1 MARDSVK
8 VARIFHASIR
18 MSVDAQCVW
27 RRMQNRKESNHHAAS
42 AKKHSKVGAQIA
54 LKLSRRKSRY
64 VNFKLSDKKGR
75 LCEGGGRGKRKKEKW
90 NRRPT
95 YFCLCRRR
103 YFPIDRSWREY
114 LYFHHCEFRI
124 TLTHKIADHE
134 ITWLRYK
141 REFKGKVLQGRV
153 PLPSACFSSFCFAA
167 AFCFLSSS

>member
-54 LKLSRRKSRY
+54 LKLSRRKSRH

-75 LCEGGGRGKRKKEKW
+75 LCEGGGQEKKRKMKQTTDIFLSLPTSLFP
-90 NRRPT
+90 NRQKLT
-95 YFCLCRRR
+95 
-103 YFPIDRSWREY
+103 
-114 LYFHHCEFRI
+114 RI
-124 TLTHKIADHE
+124 P
-134 ITWLRYK
+134 
-141 REFKGKVLQGRV
+141 V
-153 PLPSACFSSFCFAA
+153 FSS
-167 AFCFLSSS
+167 L

>member
-75 LCEGGGRGKRKKEKW
+75 LCEGGGGAREKKKNE
-90 NRRPT
+90 T
-95 YFCLCRRR
+95 D
-103 YFPIDRSWREY
+103 DRHISV
-114 LYFHHCEFRI
+114 F
-124 TLTHKIADHE
+124 ADVAISQSTE
-134 ITWLRYK
+134 VDENTCIFIIVNSGLR
-141 REFKGKVLQGRV
+141 
-153 PLPSACFSSFCFAA
+153 
-167 AFCFLSSS
+167 